1 MHRKVGTHM
10 HSNDG
15 RTARLN
21 GRTLGWAAAT
31 FIIMVVA
38 TVAVLK
44 AGSNVRHNAAPPQP
58 GPAISTPSII
68 TAPSLG
74 IADGPAAPPAASVP
88 LPPMA
93 ASKPLRIRIAAIGVD
108 STLMGLGLKAD
119 GTMQVPP
126 AGFPAGWYT
135 GAPTPG
141 ELGPAIIVGHV
152 DWAGKAG
159 VFYRL
164 KQLKPND
171 TIVVGRADGTSAIFR
186 ISSVQ
191 SYAKDKFPTA
201 LIYGNTTYAGLRLIT
216 CGGVF
221 DPKAHSYV
229 DNVVVYAEL
238 AGTSAAK
245 AKT

>member
-1 MHRKVGTHM
+1 
-10 HSNDG
+10 
-15 RTARLN
+15 
-21 GRTLGWAAAT
+21 
-31 FIIMVVA
+31 
-38 TVAVLK
+38 
-44 AGSNVRHNAAPPQP
+44 
-58 GPAISTPSII
+58 
-68 TAPSLG
+68 
-74 IADGPAAPPAASVP
+74 
-88 LPPMA
+88 MA
-93 ASKPLRIRIAAIGVD
+93 ASTPLRIRIPAIAVD
-108 STLMGLGLKAD
+108 SSLIGLGLKSD
-119 GTMQVPP
+119 GTMQVPSG
-126 AGFPAGWYT
+126 GFPAGWYN

-171 TIVVGRADGTSAIFR
+171 TIVVGRADGSSAIFR

-191 SYAKDKFPTA
+191 TYAKNKFPTA
-201 LIYGNTTYAGLRLIT
+201 LIYGNLSYSGLRLIT

-238 AGTSAAK
+238 AGTSPAK
-245 AKT
+245 ASA